1 MLRHWKSWL
10 LLASGLAAILL
21 ASAGDLA
28 VAQEAAAPEVKAT
41 DSEPSWETAARKLQA
56 ATVTVRIWTGA
67 AAPDGASEAEAA
79 ATPESGTPP
88 TSPPQ
93 AVTVCSGVCVR
104 EGSVITAAMAGSDS
118 TIRLTLAG
126 GKQANAKLQ
135 VIDEFSGLALLK
147 CEASPGEPLELA
159 ADAPAVGGG
168 VMSASA
174 WGVEQPLVSLGIVAG
189 TERQRPGSQYP
200 PLLQCDLRTTDTSS
214 GAGIVDRQG
223 KLVGVIVAADS
234 PESKRGWA
242 YAIPVSHVE
251 RLLRTADEQRQS
263 GVTIIKRRRPV
274 AGLRIDQV
282 DEGLV
287 VVRVYP
293 EGPAEKAGVKL
304 GDRVIATDGVEIRS
318 AYQALRPTYS
328 KQPGDT
334 LTLRIE
340 RDGKEQDLQIVLG
353 GGVEVASAPLEMLSG
368 LMQPKVEIVREGS
381 GYIARRP
388 SGTIRE
394 VFQPPLPLEEPPPAG
409 ATPAD
414 KIALLEK
421 ALVRYQAVIEYQ
433 QRQLVEE
440 QKKQLSHEEQLRNLQ
455 RQIEALRTPAA
466 QSPAALPPAT
476 QPPARP

>member
-1 MLRHWKSWL
+1 MLRRLKSGL
-10 LLASGLAAILL
+10 LLASGLTASLL
-21 ASAGDLA
+21 ASAGTLA
-28 VAQEAAAPEVKAT
+28 IAQEAAAPEAKSTA
-41 DSEPSWETAARKLQA
+41 DESSWEMAARKLQV

-67 AAPDGASEAEAA
+67 AAAEGAIEAEAA
-79 ATPESGTPP
+79 ATPETA
-88 TSPPQ
+88 PPQ
-93 AVTVCSGVCVR
+93 AVTVCSGICVR

-147 CEASPGEPLELA
+147 CDADPGEPLELA
-159 ADAPAVGGG
+159 AAAPAVGGG

-189 TERQRPGSQYP
+189 TERQRAGSQYP

-214 GAGIVDRQG
+214 GAGVVDRQG

-287 VVRVYP
+287 VVRVFP
-293 EGPAEKAGVKL
+293 DGPAEKAGVKL

-340 RDGKEQDLQIVLG
+340 RDGKQRDLQIVLG

-368 LMQPKVEIVREGS
+368 LMQPKVEIVREGN
-381 GYIARRP
+381 GYISRRS

-394 VFQPPLPLEEPPPAG
+394 VFQPPLPTGEPPPAG

-455 RQIEALRTPAA
+455 RQIEALRQPA
-466 QSPAALPPAT
+466 PAT
-476 QPPARP
+476 GRP

>member
-1 MLRHWKSWL
+1 MSQRLQFIVLLTGGLVAAWL
-10 LLASGLAAILL
+10 VL
-21 ASAGDLA
+21 AGDVA
-28 VAQEAAAPEVKAT
+28 VAQEASAAVA
-41 DSEPSWETAARKLQA
+41 EPSWEAAAGKLQA

-67 AAPDGASEAEAA
+67 AEPATGNGAEAA
-79 ATPESGTPP
+79 
-88 TSPPQ
+88 TSPETTTPQ

-126 GKQANAKLQ
+126 GKQATAKLQ

-147 CEASPGEPLELA
+147 CEANPAKPLELA
-159 ADAPAVGGG
+159 RDVPAVGGG

-189 TERQRPGSQYP
+189 TERQRAGSQYP

-214 GAGIVDRQG
+214 GAGVVDRQG

-293 EGPAEKAGVKL
+293 DGPAEKAGVKL
-304 GDRVIATDGVEIRS
+304 GDRVVATDGVEIRS

-340 RDGKEQDLQIVLG
+340 REGKEQDLQIVLG

-381 GYIARRP
+381 GYIAKRP
-388 SGTIRE
+388 SSTIRE
-394 VFQPPLPLEEPPPAG
+394 VFQPALPLEEPPPAG

-440 QKKQLSHEEQLRNLQ
+440 QKKQLSRDEELRTLQ
-455 RQIEALRTPAA
+455 RQIDALREPMAPAA
-466 QSPAALPPAT
+466 P
-476 QPPARP
+476 QP